1 MRWTPDVRTIALLE
15 NAPLYNDLNL
25 GYEYLVF
32 PNDAPEDDGGKDIGF
47 GHKIQKGENF
57 DSGISLED
65 CWNLLLI
72 DYGEA
77 LLETIDFIGQGVFFK
92 LPQASQF
99 LLIDFKFNGVL
110 HLFPK
115 FIRALVNGHYEKAIE
130 ESKRYYTVGGKKKEI
145 LRRNEMTKAILEDLL
160 DQSRFLNQE
169 VHDEIT

>member
-57 DSGISLED
+57 NMGISLEE
-65 CWNLLLI
+65 CWLI
-72 DYGEA
+72 LQADYGDA
-77 LLETIDFIGQGVFFK
+77 LFGAMNHIGEGVFFK
-92 LPQASQF
+92 IPQMAQF
-99 LLIDFKFNGVL
+99 LLIDFRFNGVL
-110 HLFPK
+110 HLFPR

-145 LRRNEMTKAILEDLL
+145 LRRNEMTKAILEDLI